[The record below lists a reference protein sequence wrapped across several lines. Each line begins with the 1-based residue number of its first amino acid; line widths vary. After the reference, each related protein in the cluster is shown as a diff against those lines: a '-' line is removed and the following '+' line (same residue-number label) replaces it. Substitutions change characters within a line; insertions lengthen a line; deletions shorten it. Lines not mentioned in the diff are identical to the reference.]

1 MLQNH
6 CTIPTL
12 PQNDTAAN
20 QKQRRFELSLSKT
33 EYNYMFSYLEPLPI
47 AASVPKGEGFSAE
60 YEFMVL
66 QTFLPLVKNFK
77 HVVISLLKQEVLD
90 DLPTEVI
97 ASIEEVE
104 SAYEEVKLQLDGE
117 HHSRLNVIKDISEI
131 YKLLTALSKVPKELE
146 AAIRGVAQLPND
158 VIKLISGLEVVFTD
172 FEKQGATA
180 FLKSTLYE
188 TLATSGGR
196 NYLKAKSDS
205 CYQDIL
211 SQLPLPQNLAI
222 EAQAWMPK
230 CAATEHWQQDW
241 YFGYMQTAG
250 FNTTNLKGV
259 QLSNSF
265 AKNVIV
271 LADLLQKVPLTDAM
285 LQSVV
290 GDAEITLS
298 LAADKGLL
306 YAVDY
311 AQFADIEGSELHELE
326 RYPAAPIAV
335 FYWNSAAKLGAGY
348 PAGGALQPVAIQL
361 AQQHDCDTAPIFTP
375 NDYFANADSNG
386 NKWAVAKSY
395 IQNACAIQHE
405 VVAHLGACH
414 LTVEPMIL
422 AANRQL
428 PAAHPIHV
436 LLKPHFRFTIQIN
449 DSAIHSLIVPGGV
462 VASVL
467 SPDHQSVAKILVDA
481 HEQWRFDEQF
491 PPKLFE
497 QRGVSKLELAD
508 FPFRDDTLDNWQAIV
523 SFVRQYLALY
533 YQGDNDEQRLQSLL
547 QDNELQGWI
556 NEMVNPKYAGI
567 KGMFGLVESADIEK
581 PFQIDSF
588 DYLVEVVAL
597 IIYTASAQHAGVNY
611 AQYPLMSYIPSV
623 SGTLYAKPPQA
634 NDTLEDNAHLNWLP
648 PLDVALYQASFGYL
662 LSNVQFDKL
671 GHYSADPRQSYFADK
686 RVAPLVTAFQMQ
698 LNQVEIDIYQ
708 RNQHR
713 PFPYLLQLPSMIPNS
728 ISI

>member
-1 MLQNH
+1 MLQVNR
-6 CTIPTL
+6 TTPTL
-12 PQNDTAAN
+12 PQYDTAEN
-20 QKQRRFELSLSKT
+20 QKLRSFELSLSKT

-47 AASVPKGEGFSAE
+47 SASVPKGEGFSAE

-66 QTFLPLVKNFK
+66 QTFMPLVNNFK
-77 HVVISLLKQEVLD
+77 HVVVSLLKQEIID

-97 ASIEEVE
+97 ASIDKVE
-104 SAYEEVKLQLDGE
+104 TAYAEIKQQIDGE
-117 HHSRLNVIKDISEI
+117 HNSRLNMIKDISEF
-131 YKLLTALSKVPKELE
+131 YKLLQALSRVPKELE
-146 AAIRGVAQLPND
+146 AAIRGIAQVPAD
-158 VIKLISGLEVVFTD
+158 VLKLVSGLEVVFSD

-196 NYLKAKSDS
+196 NYLTAKADS
-205 CYQDIL
+205 SYQDIL
-211 SQLPLPQNLAI
+211 SLLPTPQNLAI
-222 EAQAWMPK
+222 EALTWMPK

-241 YFGYMQTAG
+241 YFGYMQIAG

-285 LQSVV
+285 LQSVI
-290 GDAEITLS
+290 GDPEMSLS

-311 AQFADIEGSELHELE
+311 EQFADIEGSQLHELE

-335 FYWNSAAKLGAGY
+335 FYWNNSPKPESGY
-348 PAGGALQPVAIQL
+348 PISGAMQPVAIQL
-361 AQQHDCDTAPIFTP
+361 AQQHDSETAPIYTP
-375 NDYFANADSNG
+375 NDYFANGDSHR

-467 SPDHQSVAKILVDA
+467 SPDHQSVGKILVDA
-481 HEQWRFDEQF
+481 HDKWRFDEQL
-491 PPKLFE
+491 PAKLFE
-497 QRGVSKLELAD
+497 QRGVSNIELKD

-523 SFVRQYLALY
+523 GFVKTYLALY

-547 QDNELQGWI
+547 QDTELQGWV

-567 KGMFGLVESADIEK
+567 KGMLGLVETGDSAMPFRIE
-581 PFQIDSF
+581 SF
-588 DYLVEVVAL
+588 DYLVQVVSL
-597 IIYTASAQHAGVNY
+597 IIYTASAQHASVNY

-623 SGTLYAKPPQA
+623 SGTLYAKPPKA
-634 NDTLEDNAHLNWLP
+634 SDTLAADSHLNWLP

-671 GHYSADPRQSYFADK
+671 GHYSADPRQSYFVDP
-686 RVAPLVTAFQMQ
+686 RVAPLVTAFQME
-698 LNQVEIDIYQ
+698 LNQVEMEIYQ
-708 RNQHR
+708 RNKTR